1 MLVIRKA
8 LACHGLDQ
16 RHLLALVSFIAG
28 LFCTRLKTALIA
40 GAVPALLY
48 AALVVVGLWDILGDV
63 DVPYF
68 LGILTASILAILL
81 PAVIA
86 SYLRRGI
93 GRAHPSPQ
101 RFAAEL
107 SAFACPCGRL

>member
-1 MLVIRKA
+1 MLVIRKCYSAMGSISGTFA
-8 LACHGLDQ
+8 LA
-16 RHLLALVSFIAG
+16 AFIAG

-48 AALVVVGLWDILGDV
+48 AALVVVGLWGILGDV

-68 LGILTASILAILL
+68 LGIMDGLHPGDSAAGGDRLL
-81 PAVIA
+81 PQAGDRSA
-86 SYLRRGI
+86 R
-93 GRAHPSPQ
+93 PSPQ
-101 RFAAEL
+101 RFGAGL